1 MKANYPKNGI
11 PVGNYPNSSM
21 PPQDPF
27 GSMQGFMQ
35 QYQSF
40 MQNPAQVVSQKL
52 GVQGNDPSQ
61 MIQQL
66 MNSGKMSQ
74 NDYNKLNEMARR
86 IQQNP
91 MFAQMFGRR

>member
-1 MKANYPKNGI
+1 MKAHLPNMMNG
-11 PVGNYPNSSM
+11 GMPNM
-21 PPQDPF
+21 PRDPF

-35 QYQSF
+35 QFNSF
-40 MQNPAQVVSQKL
+40 MQNPAQMLSQKL
-52 GVQGNDPSQ
+52 GIQGNDPSQ

-74 NDYNKLNEMARR
+74 NDYNQLNNIAKQ

-91 MFAQMFGRR
+91 SFMQMFGGRR

>member
-1 MKANYPKNGI
+1 MRANVPNMNG
-11 PVGNYPNSSM
+11 GM
-21 PPQDPF
+21 PQDPF
-27 GSMQGFMQ
+27 GSMQNFMSQ
-35 QYQSF
+35 FQGF
-40 MQNPAQVVSQKL
+40 MQNPMQMLSQRL

-74 NDYNKLNEMARR
+74 NDYNNLQRIAKQ

-91 MFAQMFGRR
+91 SFMQMFGGRR

>member
-1 MKANYPKNGI
+1 MKANVPNMNG
-11 PVGNYPNSSM
+11 GM
-21 PPQDPF
+21 PQDPF
-27 GSMQGFMQ
+27 GSMQNFMSQ
-35 QYQSF
+35 FQCS
-40 MQNPAQVVSQKL
+40 MQMLSQRL

-74 NDYNKLNEMARR
+74 NDYNNLQRIAKQ

-91 MFAQMFGRR
+91 SFMQMFGGRR